1 MFNLFVSSNKDSMS
15 EDAAVKTHYNLNEIL
30 CNLKGHLKLKND
42 EDFRIYLL
50 KGMLLI
56 LFFRYLFAC
65 RVVPKEE
72 ENLLM
77 IYLLFTVLL
86 ANTIFYIE
94 NSREI

>member
-1 MFNLFVSSNKDSMS
+1 MT
-15 EDAAVKTHYNLNEIL
+15 EDVIVKNDYNLNEIL
-30 CNLKGHLKLKND
+30 CNLKGHLKVKDD
-42 EDFRIYLL
+42 EEFGIYLV

-56 LFFRYLFAC
+56 LFLRYLIAC

-86 ANTIFYIE
+86 ANLVFYIE
-94 NSREI
+94 QAEC